1 MPLNDFSKIQL
12 RPTQKEILSYT
23 QGKMAISAVPGS
35 GKTWTLSLLAA
46 NLLARGFIDQE
57 QEILI
62 VTLVNSAVNNFYQK
76 VSGFIEKQGL
86 IANIGY
92 RVRTLHGLANDIVH
106 ERPDLAGLEDNFQ
119 IIDDNEANEILTDV
133 SRIWLQNHPVAL
145 DEFMSAEL
153 DQEKMDW
160 VRREHLPNLVRDIGL
175 SFIRYAKDRRETP
188 DHLSNILDSLPTPLP
203 LAMMGCDIYAGYQ
216 RALAYRGAV
225 DFDDLIRLSL
235 LTLESDAQLLERLR
249 FRWPYILEDEAQD
262 SSQLQEQILRLLCGP
277 SGNWVR
283 VGDPNQAIYE
293 TFTTA
298 NPDFLRDFMLQPDV
312 NPHSLPNSGR
322 STEGI
327 INLANFLVD
336 WTQTQHPLLE
346 ARQALQSPPKIEPT
360 GPDDPQPNPPN
371 NLTYIHLITHEL
383 TPSGEIQAIASS
395 LEQWLPEHPNQTVA
409 VLSPRNQRAF
419 ELVDELRKRSLP
431 FMDDFLRSS
440 SSTRSTAGGLAHLL
454 RHLADPQS
462 SARLAQAFQVW
473 RKADRLDTATQPR
486 LQRVTEMLR
495 KITHTEDFVWPVLGN
510 DWLEDSNIRD
520 ADPDAYQLLAEFRQV
535 LQRWHGSIVL
545 PIDQILLSLAQDI
558 LSTPSEL
565 AVAHKLAV
573 LMRQTSSI
581 HPEWRLPQLTNE
593 LVAIARNE
601 RRFLGFS
608 DSDTGFNPDLHP
620 GIVVVST
627 FHKAKGL
634 EWDRVY
640 LLSINSYDFPSGMSR
655 DMYIPEKWYLQRG
668 LNLEAETL
676 AQLRATL
683 SNHEY
688 STYRLGDPSIQA
700 RVDYIK
706 ERLRLLYVG
715 ITRARKELIMSWNT
729 GRLGKES
736 PAIPLLALSDFLGQT
751 REIT

>member
-133 SRIWLQNHPVAL
+133 SRIWLQNHPAAF
-145 DEFMSAEL
+145 DEYMSDEL
-153 DQEKMDW
+153 DQKKMDW

-203 LAMMGCDIYAGYQ
+203 LAMMGRDIYAGYQ

-235 LTLESDAQLLERLR
+235 ITLESDAHLLERLR
-249 FRWPYILEDEAQD
+249 SRWPYILEDEAQD

-277 SGNWVR
+277 DGNWVR

-298 NPDFLRDFMLQPDV
+298 NPDFLRDFMHQPDV
-312 NPHSLPNSGR
+312 KTHTLPNSGR

-327 INLANFLVD
+327 IHLANSLVD
-336 WTQTQHPLLE
+336 WTQTEHPLLE

-360 GPDDPQPNPPN
+360 GPEDPQPNPPN
-371 NLTYIHLITHEL
+371 NLTYIHLDTQKL

-419 ELVDELRKRSLP
+419 EMVDELRKRSLP

-440 SSTRSTAGGLAHLL
+440 SSTRSTAGSLAHLL

-462 SARLAQAFQVW
+462 SSRLAQAFQVW
-473 RKADRLDTATQPR
+473 RREDRLDTSAQPR
-486 LQRVTEMLR
+486 LQRITEILR

-510 DWLEDSNIRD
+510 DWLENSGIRD
-520 ADPDAYQLLAEFRQV
+520 SDSDAYQLLAEFRQV
-535 LQRWHGSIVL
+535 LQRWHGSIIL
-545 PIDQILLSLAQDI
+545 PIDQMLLSLAQDI

-565 AVAHKLAV
+565 AVAQKLAV
-573 LMRQTSSI
+573 LMRQTNSI
-581 HPEWRLPQLTNE
+581 HPDWRLPQLTNE

-620 GIVVVST
+620 GVVVVST

-640 LLSINSYDFPSGMSR
+640 LLSINSYDFPSGMSQ
-655 DMYIPEKWYLQRG
+655 DMYIPEKWYLHRG

-683 SNHEY
+683 SSSEY
-688 STYRLGDPSIQA
+688 HKYRLGDPSIQA
-700 RVDYIK
+700 RVDYVK

-715 ITRARKELIMSWNT
+715 ITRARKELVMTWNT

-736 PAIPLLALSDFLGQT
+736 PAIPLLALADFLGKT